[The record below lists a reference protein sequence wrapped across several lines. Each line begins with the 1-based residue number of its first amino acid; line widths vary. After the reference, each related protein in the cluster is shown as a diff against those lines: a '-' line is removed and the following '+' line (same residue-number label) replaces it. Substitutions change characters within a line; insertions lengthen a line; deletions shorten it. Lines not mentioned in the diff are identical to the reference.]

1 MSTHLGIPWLGWVV
15 YPIHRLLKR
24 RNAVKFTRRF
34 AQLLDLYQ
42 DRQITFAELDASVQG
57 WIAHVDFGDT
67 WGLRRHIFGSAVDPS
82 GGAPRLQQ
90 A

>member
-15 YPIHRLLKR
+15 YPTHRLLKR

-67 WGLRRHIFGSAVDPS
+67 WGLRRHILG
-82 GGAPRLQQ
+82 RR
-90 A
+90 